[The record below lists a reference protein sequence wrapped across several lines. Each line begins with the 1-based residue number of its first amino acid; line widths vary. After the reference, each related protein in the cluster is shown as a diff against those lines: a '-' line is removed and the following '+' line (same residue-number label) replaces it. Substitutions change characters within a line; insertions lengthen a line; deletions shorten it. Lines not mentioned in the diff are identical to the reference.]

1 MSGEPV
7 ELRASY
13 SDRDRVAEVL
23 RLAAGEGRLS
33 VDELDAR
40 LEAALAARTMGELAA
55 LTADLPDPGLAKD
68 VIRIDQ
74 RFGSLARKGRWTV
87 PRRIEVASQFCHV
100 TLDFTEAVLAYDS
113 LRIDMDM
120 EGRKLVLVTKPGMV
134 VDADA
139 LTLEFSKLKLQ
150 SHDEPGTAALFR
162 IEMVGT
168 LRHGRV
174 VQRVVTPK

>member
-13 SDRDRVAEVL
+13 SDRDRVAEIL

-33 VDELDAR
+33 VDELEAR
-40 LEAALAARTMGELAA
+40 LEAALTARTMGELAS
-55 LTADLPDPGLAKD
+55 LTSDLPTAARAKEM
-68 VIRIDQ
+68 IRIDQ
-74 RFGSLARKGRWTV
+74 RFGSTSRTGRWTV
-87 PRRIEVASQFCHV
+87 PRRIEIASQFCHV
-100 TLDFTEAVLAYDS
+100 TLDFTEAVLAYDT

-120 EGRKLVLVTKPGMV
+120 EGRKLVLMTKPGMV
-134 VDADA
+134 VEADA

-150 SHDEPGTAALFR
+150 PRNDSGTAALFR

-174 VQRVVTPK
+174 VERIVNPK